1 MTNTLKVDLTTRLS
15 FYQQKHYQKSIDQ
28 RMFGLVIAIS
38 SWMANMRFKTDCFLK
53 LFPCLKNIFE
63 MEIFSR
69 Q

>member
-1 MTNTLKVDLTTRLS
+1 MTNTLKVDLTIRLS

-63 MEIFSR
+63 MEF
-69 Q
+69 